1 AQNPLPPSTAFPL
14 ESRIDHAPGRSW
26 CLLSC
31 FKFAADPPL
40 IFDGRN
46 DIGKRHHRDHAAATA
61 GSPIPG
67 SALQPPNAEG
77 EEGFGAPQIKAAQAG
92 FIPALV
98 APGVDLPFR
107 PGDTRECQAA
117 AGTAGFL
124 SLMA

>member
-1 AQNPLPPSTAFPL
+1 MISA
-14 ESRIDHAPGRSW
+14 
-26 CLLSC
+26 
-31 FKFAADPPL
+31 
-40 IFDGRN
+40 N
-46 DIGKRHHRDHAAATA
+46 DITA
-61 GSPIPG
+61 ITLRRRLVPPVPG

-117 AGTAGFL
+117 AGTAGF
-124 SLMA
+124 